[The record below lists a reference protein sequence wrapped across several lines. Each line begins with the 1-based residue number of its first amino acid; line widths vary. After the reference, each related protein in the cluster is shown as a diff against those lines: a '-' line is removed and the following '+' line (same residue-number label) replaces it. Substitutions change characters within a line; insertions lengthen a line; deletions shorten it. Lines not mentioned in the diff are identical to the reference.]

1 MADVVVIR
9 EWLMLSNPERGM
21 QEEVFLLPSEELF
34 SSYVEAA
41 TGIKDAVATGERYV
55 DDTDT
60 IIMRAYPATYPSAI
74 QHFRSERVLIRD
86 LKQALRNLMEHID
99 GNYQDEVC
107 MFCGEDI
114 VDYGTHNACP
124 SKDCIGNVATD
135 VLLRTNEYLEP
146 IRE

>member
-34 SSYVEAA
+34 SRYVEAA

-60 IIMRAYPATYPSAI
+60 IIMRAYPAVYPSAI
-74 QHFRSERVLIRD
+74 QNFRKDGEETRVPIV
-86 LKQALRNLMEHID
+86 QPD
-99 GNYQDEVC
+99 GYIEGWWVTDNQD
-107 MFCGEDI
+107 
-114 VDYGTHNACP
+114 
-124 SKDCIGNVATD
+124 
-135 VLLRTNEYLEP
+135 
-146 IRE
+146 